1 MHLLLEII
9 RLLHWPTDTKFLHLS
24 YSKLVTYKW
33 PDQKSSHQALLP
45 TTLESCCQSW
55 GRAATIFTLFAPQ
68 VNVND
73 ATRLYLEHYNAAKK
87 LQKAG
92 SEEQDAKPEIVI
104 EDEEGEEGGKD
115 TKEGESAEGQKGGEA
130 KAAAGAGDEMEV
142 DGKRGGEKVLGEED
156 EDLEARGKLEEMVK
170 ER

>member
-1 MHLLLEII
+1 
-9 RLLHWPTDTKFLHLS
+9 
-24 YSKLVTYKW
+24 
-33 PDQKSSHQALLP
+33 
-45 TTLESCCQSW
+45 
-55 GRAATIFTLFAPQ
+55 LFAPQ

-104 EDEEGEEGGKD
+104 EDEEGDEGGKD
-115 TKEGESAEGQKGGEA
+115 TKEGESAERGEA

-142 DGKRGGEKVLGEED
+142 DGKRGGEKVSGAED